1 MAIKSA
7 AEILAEIDATE
18 AEIKAYA
25 ARRRG
30 DRPVRSTRGDA
41 STRKEREDRERGI
54 GTLTPQQT
62 MILSLLANGTSHR
75 AVADHLGIGPN
86 TTYDAVRR
94 AKVRLGLNL
103 RTKSPEVV
111 RVARERGLLFEVP
124 ALAGAGRP
132 ARVEDAA

>member
-1 MAIKSA
+1 MAIKTA
-7 AEILAEIDATE
+7 AEILAEIEATE
-18 AEIKAYA
+18 TEIKAYA

-62 MILSLLANGTSHR
+62 MILSLLATGASHR
-75 AVADHLGIGPN
+75 VVADHLGIGPN

-94 AKVRLGLNL
+94 AKVRLGLSL
-103 RTKSPEVV
+103 RTKGPEAV
-111 RVARERGLLFEVP
+111 RVAQERGLLFEVP
-124 ALAGAGRP
+124 ALAGARP
-132 ARVEDAA
+132 PERTEDAA